1 MTSLRGKTALVTGG
15 TGGIGKE
22 TARGLARRGADVIL
36 VGRDPERAVQ
46 AAREIARE
54 AGSGSVE
61 TVAADLT
68 LREGLHRVV
77 AEVTARRDQLD
88 VLVNYFGMNPPA
100 RRLTADGVETAF
112 AANVLAPFV
121 LTRRLMPELEKAP
134 AARVIN
140 LTGGIPRG
148 PVDPGNLQA
157 QKTFVGWTFGQYNH
171 TKAALM
177 AMSYEHARRTE
188 GGTVTINVAYP
199 GHAYTPGNKATPMS
213 AFPWAYRPAAP
224 LVRLL
229 GPILLADLAKPAR
242 SSIHLATSPEV
253 ARVTG
258 AYFNAKCRRVP
269 WPDFA
274 EDPRTREAVWT
285 LCEELTSEDR
295 S

>member
-36 VGRDPERAVQ
+36 VGRDPERAAR
-46 AAREIARE
+46 AAREIAHE

-77 AEVTARRDQLD
+77 AEVTARHDQLD
-88 VLVNYFGMNPPA
+88 VLVNNFGMNPPA

-121 LTRRLMPELEKAP
+121 LTRRLMPQLEKAP

-269 WPDFA
+269 WPGFA
-274 EDPRTREAVWT
+274 EDPRTREAVWA
-285 LCEELTSEDR
+285 LCEELTAEDR
-295 S
+295 I